1 MVKVELKKDLV
12 SFQHQNGFLKFELRI
27 PLENIDSVSTET
39 VEPPPWFGT
48 REDKTF
54 YYVRNGTKCIILN
67 LKNHEYSKVVVEVD
81 DKESIAQMLRKSM
94 EPPPK
99 FSLEEYRQTHKVFPD
114 EGS

>member
-39 VEPPPWFGT
+39 VEPLWFGT
-48 REDKTF
+48 REDKIF
-54 YYVRNGTKCIILN
+54 YNVRNGTKCIILN

-81 DKESIAQMLRKSM
+81 DKESIAKSLRESM
-94 EPPPK
+94 KPPPK
-99 FSLEEYRQTHKVFPD
+99 FSLEEYCQTRKVFPD
-114 EGS
+114 RVR